1 MCDGL
6 GWLTISPQQGF
17 GTHPF
22 DERIEWMPGSSG
34 QLVDVLGVVRKV
46 FAVLFQVQGREGAH
60 MSGAETV
67 NERFEACT
75 DLGNLLDADLL
86 LGRPLFLVL
95 QIFFD
100 QAPNGF

>member
-1 MCDGL
+1 
-6 GWLTISPQQGF
+6 
-17 GTHPF
+17 
-22 DERIEWMPGSSG
+22 MPGSSG

-46 FAVLFQVQGREGAH
+46 FAVLLQVQGREGAH

-100 QAPNGF
+100 QSPNGL

>member
-6 GWLTISPQQGF
+6 GWLSISPQQGF

-46 FAVLFQVQGREGAH
+46 FALLLQVQGREGAH
-60 MSGAETV
+60 MPGAETV
-67 NERFEACT
+67 NEGFEACT
-75 DLGNLLDADLL
+75 DLGNLLESALNNAQAIDLIRVSL
-86 LGRPLFLVL
+86 T
-95 QIFFD
+95 
-100 QAPNGF
+100 